1 MQILFLSAKFLSA
14 ACFCYY
20 GLCLLVSQD
29 MVAEFARYGLSRYRR
44 LVGWLQL
51 AGSLA
56 LIAGAYLPL
65 LDTLAALGL
74 TALMGLGVVAR
85 VKARDSIL
93 EMLPAFLL
101 LILNA
106 YIVFAS
112 TLNQK

>member
-1 MQILFLSAKFLSA
+1 MQMLLPSAKFLSS
-14 ACFCYY
+14 ACFFYY
-20 GLCLLVSQD
+20 GLSLLISQE
-29 MVAEFARYGLSRYRR
+29 MVAEFDRYGLSRYRS

-51 AGSLA
+51 CGSLA

-65 LDTLAALGL
+65 LATMAALGL

-93 EMLPAFLL
+93 EMLPALFLL
-101 LILNA
+101 ALNS

-112 TLNQK
+112 S